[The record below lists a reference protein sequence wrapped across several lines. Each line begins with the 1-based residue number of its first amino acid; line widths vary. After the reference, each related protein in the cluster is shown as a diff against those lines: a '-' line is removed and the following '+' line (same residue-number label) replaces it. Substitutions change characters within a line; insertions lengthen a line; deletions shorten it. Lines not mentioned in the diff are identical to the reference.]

1 MQHIALNVD
10 GKRGREAL
18 NVHLLGVLTDRL
30 NEELMSLLVGKA
42 RELVLD
48 RGAISRART
57 VYLSR
62 IHR

>member
-18 NVHLLGVLTDRL
+18 NVHLLSVLTDGL
-30 NEELMSLLVGKA
+30 DEELMSLLVGKSG
-42 RELVLD
+42 ELILNRRTV
-48 RGAISRART
+48 SRART